1 MRHRP
6 LVLCTIGLALTGA
19 GTRALAQEPIA
30 AREATAPAQPAPKPE
45 TVAARAEPAS
55 PLHEVVVVTPCG
67 ACSTRVV
74 NSPAAVSVI
83 TAASIAT
90 APDRSFGELLRLVP
104 GAHTARYSARD
115 WEVTF
120 RQPTANLSNSQL
132 ALIDGRPI
140 YLDFLGVILW
150 DFVSTEPGDVEQ
162 IEAVRGPASAVWG
175 ANALT
180 GVVNVVTKSPREVP
194 GSALTLTAGRFD
206 REAGSTLGRGD
217 GLAYGFSASLSRAV
231 TPTVAVRVSAGYFDS
246 DPLPRPVGQ
255 VPLVKHPLAPDG
267 PTVGGGRFPADEP
280 GAGNFSNRGTTQP
293 HADLRVDQQVGKGR
307 ISWSAGIAGS
317 QGIVYTGVGPF
328 ALEQGSSL
336 GYGRVA
342 YARGRFSLGAFVNV
356 FDAKAPNLLQLDAS
370 GKPVRLDVQTQSYDV
385 SAGWS
390 KPIGSRSILTIG
402 GNARRNL
409 FEITMA
415 PGAEDRTEVGAYAQ
429 EELFLGADQG
439 GGCRLTVG
447 ARVDKLG
454 NLASASVSPRLALI
468 WKPGRN
474 HSLRVSWNRAF
485 RAPTVINNYLEQYFL
500 YPIEVPGLSA
510 PYLLPSRGIG
520 DPGLKAESL
529 TAWELGYIGTV
540 GGHTTLGI
548 DVYRSQTRDNIDF
561 VRLPNGF
568 DPYTSAAPPG
578 NWPFSPALIDQL
590 AAAGV
595 YLPRTAS
602 QFRNLGPIRYQGV
615 EAFVEHR
622 FADGVTGYANY
633 SWQPDPKPLPAADP
647 YPLLEANIGPRNRVN
662 AGVYWAHRRVLGNL
676 SLSYAESA
684 FWVDVLAPEFDGAS
698 PAYTMFN
705 ATIGLRW
712 AEGRVVTLLR
722 GTNLTNAEVHQHVF
736 GDIQKRTLWLEA
748 RFSF

>member
-1 MRHRP
+1 MRHRSQ
-6 LVLCTIGLALTGA
+6 VFCAVGLALLA
-19 GTRALAQEPIA
+19 PARAPAQEP
-30 AREATAPAQPAPKPE
+30 PAQPESNVSAPGQP
-45 TVAARAEPAS
+45 AAA
-55 PLHEVVVVTPCG
+55 HEVLVVTPCG

-83 TAASIAT
+83 PAASIAT

-104 GAHTARYSARD
+104 GAHAVRYSTRD

-132 ALIDGRPI
+132 ALIDGRPL

-150 DFVSTEPGDVEQ
+150 DFVTTEPGDVEQ

-180 GVVNVVTKSPREVP
+180 GVVNIVTKSPRNAP
-194 GSALTLTAGRFD
+194 GSALTLTAGRLD
-206 REAGSTLGRGD
+206 REAGSTIGKGD
-217 GLAYGFSASLSRAV
+217 GLAYGFSASLSRAL
-231 TPTVAVRVSAGYFDS
+231 TPTVAARVSAGYFDS
-246 DPLPRPVGQ
+246 DPLPRPVGRA
-255 VPLVKHPLAPDG
+255 PLVKHPLAPDG
-267 PTVGGGRFPADEP
+267 PTLGGGQFPADQP
-280 GAGNFSNRGTTQP
+280 GVGSFANHGTSQP
-293 HADLRVDQQVGKGR
+293 HADLRVDQQVGRGR
-307 ISWSAGIAGS
+307 ISWSAGLAGS

-328 ALEQGSSL
+328 ALEEGSSL

-342 YARGRFSLGAFVNV
+342 YTRGRFSLGAFANV
-356 FDAKAPNLLQLDAS
+356 FKAKAPNLLQLDAN
-370 GKPVRLDVQTQSYDV
+370 GQPVRLDVDTQSYDV

-390 KPIGSRSILTIG
+390 KPIGTRSILTIG

-409 FEITMA
+409 FDITMA
-415 PGAEDRTEVGAYAQ
+415 PGAKDRTEIGAYAQ
-429 EELFLGADQG
+429 EEFFLGGDEG
-439 GGCRLTVG
+439 GGWRLTAG
-447 ARVDKLG
+447 ARVDKFG
-454 NLASASVSPRLALI
+454 NLASAAVSPRLALI
-468 WKPGRN
+468 WKPGRS
-474 HSLRVSWNRAF
+474 HSLRASWNRAF
-485 RAPTVINNYLEQYFL
+485 RAPSVINNHLEQYFL
-500 YPIEVPGLSA
+500 YPIEVPGLPA
-510 PYLLPSRGIG
+510 PYLLPARGMG
-520 DPGLKAESL
+520 NAQLKAESL
-529 TAWELGYIGTV
+529 TAWELGYIGTI

-548 DVYRSQTRDNIDF
+548 NVYRSQTRDNIDF
-561 VRLPNGF
+561 MRLPNDF
-568 DPYTSAAPPG
+568 DPYTSAKPPG

-615 EAFVEHR
+615 EAFVEHQ
-622 FADGVTGYANY
+622 FAEGVNGYANY
-633 SWQPDPKPLPAADP
+633 SWQPNPKPLPADDP
-647 YPLLEANIGPRNRVN
+647 YPVLEANIGPRNRVN
-662 AGVYWAHRRVLGNL
+662 AGVHWAQRRVLGNL

-698 PAYTMFN
+698 PAFTMFN

-736 GDIQKRTLWLEA
+736 GDIQKRALWLEA